1 MSAREASMQE
11 TLNED
16 DYEELWTVVTISKR
30 EYPLSKNQARLVQE
44 AMARGDRGAIV
55 FQTFTIPIPYVTDF
69 YRERRFLKNTKAL
82 PEQTREAEYKRMS
95 EEKWKKYREDIY
107 KILGKPMLQQKK
119 L

>member
-1 MSAREASMQE
+1 MSASEASMPDI
-11 TLNED
+11 LNED

-69 YRERRFLKNTKAL
+69 YREKRFLKDTKTL
-82 PEQTREAEYKRMS
+82 PERATEPEYIPPS
-95 EEKWKKYREDIY
+95 PEKMKKYREDIY
-107 KILGKPMLQQKK
+107 KMLGKPVPQQKK